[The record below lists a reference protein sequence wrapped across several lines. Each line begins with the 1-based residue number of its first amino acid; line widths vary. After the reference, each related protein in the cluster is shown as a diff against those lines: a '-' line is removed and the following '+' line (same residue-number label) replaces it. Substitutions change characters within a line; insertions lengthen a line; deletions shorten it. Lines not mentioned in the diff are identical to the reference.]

1 MVEYR
6 KKQKEHI
13 NMSVKS
19 ISLLILL
26 ATAVLLSG
34 CISDKD
40 GNKVNNTTVTK
51 NESGFFPKTN
61 LPPGFSLETIH
72 ETEVKIGNSSFNATE
87 GLYKYNSGYAEI
99 QAVKHEN
106 PTDLIDQYRLQYKDA
121 NYNPFEEISFNDHKA
136 TIVTDYFIREGKQD
150 SKYTVIWTNG
160 SYMFIA
166 VSEEQTNSKTV
177 VAFATAS
184 RY

>member
-1 MVEYR
+1 
-6 KKQKEHI
+6 
-13 NMSVKS
+13 MSVKS